1 MLEAK
6 ITELAMLVLDFVII
20 YMTRRNR
27 IAIESTK
34 KISKKVYVALDAER
48 VKKVM
53 ESPVTS
59 DDMITGQLE
68 IDE

>member
-6 ITELAMLVLDFVII
+6 VTELAMLILDFVII

-48 VKKVM
+48 LKKVM
-53 ESPVTS
+53 QTPDTS
-59 DDMITGQLE
+59 DDIIRGQLE
-68 IDE
+68 VEE